1 MEKTDKKVIFWDFD
15 GTLTF
20 SSFMWGEA
28 VFSSLK
34 KIWPDAPF
42 TQEQMWWNV
51 VSTGFTWHTPLEDH
65 TKSVGAQFWIDLHE
79 HFREEMEKLGIAP
92 EIAKEAA
99 YGVREEILRVENY
112 VVQPD
117 AKRVLEACREK
128 GYENWLLSNN
138 YPELPELMESLELAE
153 CFDGMVVSAI
163 EGYDK
168 PHPRLFEIA
177 LRRAGQPEIA
187 YMVGDNPVADIAGG
201 KAAGM
206 VTILVHKEKECPRD
220 HFCETLS
227 DILKIV

>member
-15 GTLTF
+15 GTLTVPGHL
-20 SSFMWGEA
+20 W
-28 VFSSLK
+28 SLNVLRALQSV
-34 KIWPDAPF
+34 WPGAPY
-42 TQEQMWWNV
+42 TQDQMRQCV
-51 VSTGFTWHTPLEDH
+51 VNAGFTWHTPLEDH

-112 VVQPD
+112 MVQPD

-138 YPELPELMESLELAE
+138 YPELPELMESLGLAE

-177 LRRAGQPEIA
+177 LQRAGQPEIA